1 MVAVK
6 RQRPARRQAGVVV
19 AVTKHLKAIG
29 RFLGGLAA
37 EPKDKLPTA
46 PSPALQALTVAALA
60 LPGLML
66 PMAAGAAED
75 DEVDF
80 QYSHYEEGKRNL
92 YGAKST
98 LHPIE
103 VDSVLGKARIS
114 LSDRIKFAFNYVQ
127 DTWSGATPY
136 TTSPLAA
143 GGNSPIQ
150 YTKAGK
156 NIVTGASPI
165 TDTTLY
171 LSKNFIPIA
180 FDPVTGKRTLRTLQP
195 VHVLA
200 MASPETRKQGDF
212 KLGYE
217 WDEAALNVGGGLSV
231 EPDYVS
237 SFGNVGGRLDFNQK
251 LTTVDFGLS
260 YTNSDTSAILD
271 HDAEPYVI
279 QTAFAQQITQNAG
292 FKTLHGNRQDWA
304 GSLGLSQI
312 LNKNAL
318 VTANVGYTHSSGY
331 MANPYKAV
339 TVIFADPAALGADP
353 AHPKAILG
361 DVKTFLEQRPNE
373 RNQFTAGG
381 RYIQHIGF
389 ADAALHLD
397 YQFFHDD
404 WGINAHTFEA
414 DWVQPIASTWTVT
427 PKVRYYT
434 QDAANFYYPYI
445 ISKQAYSKTEV
456 VGYDANGFP
465 ITATTAY
472 NPQKLP
478 ANFSSD
484 QRLSAYG
491 ALSGGITVNKKLS
504 KAVSL
509 EAGFEY
515 YTHAGSLKLGG
526 GGEGSYSDF
535 NYYLVNGSLNVNLE
549 ALNSGGSSS
558 SSHAHHSAHHDSHA
572 PAGIMFGHMLHKTN
586 DVMVG
591 YRYMYSRQA
600 GDTLHGTGVASDS
613 QIQNQG
619 CTQGYTHT
627 CRVTPAYMNMGM
639 HMLDIMYAP
648 TDWLNVML
656 MPQFMDM
663 DMDMRPLQG
672 VKVDVTEDHLHG
684 GHRTG
689 GIGDTG
695 MYALFKLFDNGD
707 HHFHVTLGL
716 SAPTG
721 DTDIMLRRMHRKAEG
736 YLHYGMQ
743 LGSGTWDFKPSLTYT
758 GQWDDWSWGGQFS
771 AVTRLQN
778 HNDAGYALGDMFQ
791 TTAWGSYSLTHALSA
806 SVRGLYTVQQHIDGR
821 FNPVA
826 GVIDGVVVKNVN
838 PGSKINYSSG
848 PMDYPSSYGGRY
860 WDVGFGLNY
869 TVPAG
874 TLKGNNIGVE
884 WLQPVQDDVNG
895 YQLQREGALSATW
908 SVMF

>member
-1 MVAVK
+1 MVVIKHIKAVG
-6 RQRPARRQAGVVV
+6 RFVSG
-19 AVTKHLKAIG
+19 HLKANQ
-29 RFLGGLAA
+29 
-37 EPKDKLPTA
+37 PKGKPQATA
-46 PSPALQALTVAALA
+46 SPALQALTVAALA

-66 PMAAGAAED
+66 PAASAAEE

-80 QYSHYEEGKRNL
+80 QYSHYEEGQRDL

-98 LHPIE
+98 LHPIQ
-103 VDSVLGKARIS
+103 VDSVLGKARVS

-143 GGNSPIQ
+143 GGNEPIRQ
-150 YTKAGK
+150 NTASGK
-156 NIVTGASPI
+156 TIVTGASPI
-165 TDTTLY
+165 TETQMY
-171 LSKNFIPIA
+171 LSKNFVPVA
-180 FDPVTGKRTLRTLQP
+180 FDTNTGKRLLRTLQP

-217 WDEAALNVGGGLSV
+217 WDEAALNIGGGLSV

-237 SFGNVGGRLDFNQK
+237 SFGNMGGRLDFNQK
-251 LTTVDFGLS
+251 LTTLDFGLS
-260 YTNSDTSAILD
+260 YTNSDTSAIMD

-279 QTAFAQQITQNAG
+279 KTAFAQQIQQTG
-292 FKTLHGNRQDWA
+292 GLSIIHGNRQDWA

-312 LNKNAL
+312 LNKNAV
-318 VTANVGYTHSSGY
+318 VTANIGYTHSTGY
-331 MANPYKAV
+331 MNNPYKAV
-339 TVIFADPAALGADP
+339 TIIFADPTSLGSDPSHPQALV
-353 AHPKAILG
+353 G

-373 RNQFTAGG
+373 RNQFTTGS

-397 YQFFHDD
+397 YRFFHDD

-427 PKVRYYT
+427 PKIRYYT

-445 ISKQAYSKTEV
+445 ISKQAFSKTV
-456 VGYDANGFP
+456 ITGYDANDLP
-465 ITATTAY
+465 ITTTTAY
-472 NPQKLP
+472 NPNKLP

-484 QRLSAYG
+484 QRLSAFG
-491 ALSGGITVNKKLS
+491 ALSGGVTINKKLS
-504 KAVSL
+504 KAISL

-526 GGEGSYSDF
+526 GGDGSYSDF
-535 NYYLVNGSLNVNLE
+535 NYYLVNGGLNINLD
-549 ALNSGGSSS
+549 ALGGGGG
-558 SSHAHHSAHHDSHA
+558 HDGHHHDGHHA
-572 PAGIMFGHMLHKTN
+572 QPPAGVMFGHMLKKTN
-586 DVMVG
+586 DIMVG

-600 GDTLHGTGVASDS
+600 GDMLHGTGVASDK
-613 QIQNQG
+613 QIQNHGCVQG
-619 CTQGYTHT
+619 FTGY
-627 CRVTPAYMNMGM
+627 CRVTPAYMDMGM

-648 TDWLNVML
+648 ADWLNLMV

-663 DMDMRPLQG
+663 DMDMRPLKG
-672 VKVDVTEDHLHG
+672 VTVNPIQDHLHG

-695 MYALFKLFDNGD
+695 MYALFKMFDND
-707 HHFHVTLGL
+707 IHHVHATVGL

-721 DTDIMLRRMHRKAEG
+721 DVDIMIRRMHRKDNG

-758 GQWDDWSWGGQFS
+758 GQLDDWSWGGQFS
-771 AVTRLQN
+771 ATTRMEN
-778 HNDAGYALGDMFQ
+778 HNGSGYALGDVFQ
-791 TTAWGSYSLTHALSA
+791 TTAWGGYTLTRWLSA
-806 SVRGLYTVQQHIDGR
+806 SVRGIYTVQQQIDGQ
-821 FNPVA
+821 FNPVS
-826 GVIDGVVVKNVN
+826 GTDSLGNTVSNVN
-838 PGSKINYSSG
+838 PGSKANYSSG
-848 PMDYPSSYGGRY
+848 PMDYPTSYGGRY
-860 WDVGFGLNY
+860 WDVGFGLNF
-869 TVPAG
+869 TVPSG
-874 TLKGNNIGVE
+874 TLKGNNVGVE
-884 WLQPVQDDVNG
+884 WLQPVQDNVNG
-895 YQLQREGALSATW
+895 YQLQREGAFSATW